1 MSKIK
6 SIIAAF
12 AVTLSFLFTSCDK
25 DVKVSGVQITPEEV
39 TLGIG
44 ETQKLTVTV
53 EPSDA
58 TDPTY
63 SLESSD
69 PSVAAVQNDVV
80 TAVAPGEAVIT
91 ATTTDGSLKAT
102 CKVTVVKHVEDI
114 SVSPTQ
120 VKVIVGK
127 TQEITVEFTPSGAT
141 NKEVEW
147 VSSKPEIAS
156 VADGV
161 VTGVAVGEAL
171 ITATSVDG
179 GFAAACKVVVEEE
192 FNGIVA
198 TTAGGYY
205 CGDQYENGYDN
216 DFLFM
221 LSGNVKEGGVSLAGK
236 GTALW
241 LDLNLPK
248 TGATTLP
255 AEHYIPLLSDDQ
267 DQSYTWLPG
276 TDMGAW
282 GIIGSFIYSYQEGDA
297 EPQYI
302 MAEQGTVD
310 ITLNGSEYTINAV
323 VTAGGKEYKFR
334 YTGAVTLKDVKD
346 AGDPPAQ
353 DYTEVDLGKE
363 LTQGYFEF
371 DGDIYK
377 TGGVSNNWLI
387 YLADS
392 RVDFTKQNLVGPG
405 KILMLEL
412 NTAPSDGKVLPAGT
426 FNILSPLDIT
436 SAASLT
442 PFTVVPGLVKNDGSV
457 YGSWYLETD
466 TQGGVFQPLYSAQGG
481 TVSVRKTGD
490 TYTIDFDIKDDDYKI
505 SVKGSYTGVPSFYDG
520 TAQTTSLST
529 RAATAS
535 GKALN
540 IHKSARRQ
548 VFHK

>member
-1 MSKIK
+1 
-6 SIIAAF
+6 
-12 AVTLSFLFTSCDK
+12 
-25 DVKVSGVQITPEEV
+25 
-39 TLGIG
+39 
-44 ETQKLTVTV
+44 
-53 EPSDA
+53 
-58 TDPTY
+58 
-63 SLESSD
+63 
-69 PSVAAVQNDVV
+69 
-80 TAVAPGEAVIT
+80 
-91 ATTTDGSLKAT
+91 
-102 CKVTVVKHVEDI
+102 
-114 SVSPTQ
+114 
-120 VKVIVGK
+120 
-127 TQEITVEFTPSGAT
+127 
-141 NKEVEW
+141 
-147 VSSKPEIAS
+147 
-156 VADGV
+156 
-161 VTGVAVGEAL
+161 
-171 ITATSVDG
+171 
-179 GFAAACKVVVEEE
+179 
-192 FNGIVA
+192 
-198 TTAGGYY
+198 
-205 CGDQYENGYDN
+205 
-216 DFLFM
+216 
-221 LSGNVKEGGVSLAGK
+221 
-236 GTALW
+236 
-241 LDLNLPK
+241 
-248 TGATTLP
+248 
-255 AEHYIPLLSDDQ
+255 
-267 DQSYTWLPG
+267 
-276 TDMGAW
+276 
-282 GIIGSFIYSYQEGDA
+282 
-297 EPQYI
+297 

-377 TGGVSNNWLI
+377 TDGASNNWLI

-392 RVDFTKQNLVGPG
+392 RVDFSKQNLVGPG

-412 NTAPSDGKVLPAGT
+412 NTAPSAGNVLPAGT

-442 PFTVVPGLVKNDGSV
+442 PFTVVPGLVKKDGSV